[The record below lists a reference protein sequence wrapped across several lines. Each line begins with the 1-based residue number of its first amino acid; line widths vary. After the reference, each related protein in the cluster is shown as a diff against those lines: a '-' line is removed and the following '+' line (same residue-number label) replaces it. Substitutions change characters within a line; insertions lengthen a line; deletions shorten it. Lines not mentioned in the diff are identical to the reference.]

1 MDKKLVTRVE
11 THIAHHEKAAAEF
24 RRPMKRGDA
33 QMRELFAACHEEEAR
48 DYQTLLNSI
57 AAQGQEW
64 RDIASAPRDG
74 GEPFW
79 IGAPG
84 FIALAVWN
92 VGDGALRLV
101 RQQIAGEPFG
111 GEPTHWC
118 PHALPNFIPPNPSAA
133 EG

>member
-1 MDKKLVTRVE
+1 MDKEL
-11 THIAHHEKAAAEF
+11 IARAEAVLNMPNAILSNGSIVGGPLQASDL
-24 RRPMKRGDA
+24 RA
-33 QMRELFAACHEEEAR
+33 
-48 DYQTLLNSI
+48 LLT

-64 RDIASAPRDG
+64 RPIAEAPRDG

-79 IGAPG
+79 IGSPG